1 MARFLLSIGLRSAN
15 LEPGTD
21 QVAEDEARRIAQHGA
36 VKAKLERDV
45 HERIQTEAASTN
57 AAERSEVRSVAAGL
71 KHNATTEVGES
82 ESELQRA
89 RKATRGS
96 QFIDYGFFLLY
107 GLIGLEVVL
116 ELLGARQSSGFKRFL
131 DTLTSPF
138 LSPFK
143 GLMPDPTVGSM
154 QLMLSYVVGLVVYM
168 LLHMAIN
175 GLLRMFAQKKATI

>member
-1 MARFLLSIGLRSAN
+1 MA
-15 LEPGTD
+15 PGTN
-21 QVAEDEARRIAQHGA
+21 QVAEDEARRVAQHGA
-36 VKAKLERDV
+36 VKAKLENDV

-57 AAERSEVRSVAAGL
+57 AAERDEVRSVAAGL
-71 KHNATTEVGES
+71 KHNAASEVGQS

-96 QFIDYGFFLLY
+96 QFIDYAFYLVY
-107 GLIGLEVVL
+107 GLIGLEIVL
-116 ELLGARQSSGFKRFL
+116 DLLGARQSSGFKQFL
-131 DTLTSPF
+131 DAMTFPF
-138 LSPFK
+138 LGPFK
-143 GLMPDPTVGSM
+143 GLMPDPRVGSM